1 MIEEADDYV
10 AEGFSD
16 VAVELFR
23 RGLLQE
29 ADAFVFCP
37 TCEDVVEA
45 WDQDLDVCSACGFV
59 IPDELVRGMYHDS
72 N

>member
-1 MIEEADDYV
+1 MIEETDDFFV
-10 AEGFSD
+10 GFGFVS
-16 VAVELFR
+16 VELFR
-23 RGLLQE
+23 RGLLQD

-45 WDQDLDVCSACGFV
+45 WEQDLDVCSACGFV
-59 IPDELVRGMYHDS
+59 IPDVLVRDMYRAS